1 MADSAPY
8 FWAGGRLSSDKR
20 TLTWENGRSEGI
32 RKGQHPWS
40 FTGSRG
46 AQPDGGPGSE
56 QCLAVLNNFYNVSLF
71 IHFRFSLILFSLN
84 SMTSRSA
91 KLIVFLGPQ
100 FTNLRSNLG
109 ITCADKNAG
118 YTSKCP

>member
-1 MADSAPY
+1 MGPILFLFLFFVLVFRSERDSSSSSTTTCPEHFMRQVASDGSPY

-46 AQPDGGPGSE
+46 SQPDGGRGSE
-56 QCLAVLNNFYNVSLF
+56 NCLAILNNFYNDGVKFHDVGCS
-71 IHFRFSLILFSLN
+71 H
-84 SMTSRSA
+84 TKPTVCEA
-91 KLIVFLGPQ
+91 
-100 FTNLRSNLG
+100 
-109 ITCADKNAG
+109 
-118 YTSKCP
+118 